1 MGSGE
6 IKGAEEKLLKGCSFI
21 VFLTIEPVNLQ
32 AKITATP
39 VLKYR
44 CSCNKSGFPRGWPTG
59 SLIHA

>member
-6 IKGAEEKLLKGCSFI
+6 IKGAEEKLLKGCSII

-39 VLKYR
+39 V
-44 CSCNKSGFPRGWPTG
+44 F
-59 SLIHA
+59 